1 MKTRLSKIGP
11 EMFRAPEIL
20 FRPEM
25 IGSEYKGE
33 LIQVAPIATVMTK
46 RVLLLSLGVHD
57 CLVKSVMKADMDL
70 RRVLF
75 SQMVLSGG
83 STMFPGIFVVS

>member
-1 MKTRLSKIGP
+1 MQSTAALLMP
-11 EMFRAPEIL
+11 L
-20 FRPEM
+20 FP
-25 IGSEYKGE
+25 Y
-33 LIQVAPIATVMTK
+33 TT
-46 RVLLLSLGVHD
+46 LLWLLGVHD

-83 STMFPGIFVVS
+83 STMFPGKNPKNYYYYFYYYYYNCYYNFYYYLVL

>member
-1 MKTRLSKIGP
+1 MCVQIGP
-11 EMFRAPEIL
+11 EVFRAPEIL

-25 IGSEYKGE
+25 IGSEY
-33 LIQVAPIATVMTK
+33 
-46 RVLLLSLGVHD
+46 RGVHD

-83 STMFPGIFVVS
+83 STMFPGLLCAFKFALLFKLQFTV